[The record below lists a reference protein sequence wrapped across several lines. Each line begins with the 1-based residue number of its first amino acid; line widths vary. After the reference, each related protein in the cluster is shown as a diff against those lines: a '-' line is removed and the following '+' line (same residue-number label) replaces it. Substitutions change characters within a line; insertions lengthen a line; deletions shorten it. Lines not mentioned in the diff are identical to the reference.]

1 VTTPNFPEATPEH
14 RLVLITGPSG
24 AGRSTAIHVLEDLG
38 YEGIDNIPLSM
49 VPRLIDGPPLG
60 RPIALGLDARNR
72 DFAATA
78 LIELIDSLTRDP
90 RVALEVLYLDC
101 APSELI
107 RRFSETRRRHPLAP
121 AETPTE
127 GIAREN
133 DLLAPVRVRADHLI
147 DTTELSPHD
156 LKAEIGRWFDPGA
169 AGRLAVSVQSF
180 SYKRGVP
187 RGVDMIFDCRFL
199 ANPHWEPAL
208 RARDGRDPAVADF
221 VRADPR
227 FDEFFHRLRDLL
239 LMLLPAHQQE
249 GKAHLSIGFGCTGGQ
264 HRSVAVAEMLGAALA
279 DSGWPVSKRHRELE
293 RKGAAGPS
301 ADKVSVA

>member
-1 VTTPNFPEATPEH
+1 MRPATADTTTEH

-38 YEGIDNIPLSM
+38 YEGIDNIPLSL
-49 VPRLIDGPPLG
+49 VPRLLDGPPLG

-72 DFAATA
+72 DFNATA
-78 LIELIDSLTRDP
+78 LIELIDNLTRDP

-101 APSELI
+101 APGELI

-127 GIAREN
+127 GIEREI
-133 DLLAPVRVRADHLI
+133 DLLAPIRVRADHLI
-147 DTTELSPHD
+147 DTSELSPHD
-156 LKAEIGRWFDPGA
+156 LKAEISRWFDPGTT
-169 AGRLAVSVQSF
+169 GRLAVSVQSF

-199 ANPHWEPAL
+199 SNPHWDAVL
-208 RARDGRDPAVADF
+208 RPLDGRNPSVMAF
-221 VRADPR
+221 VRSDPR

-239 LMLLPAHQQE
+239 LMLLPAHQEE
-249 GKAHLSIGFGCTGGQ
+249 GKAHLAIGFGCTGGQ

-279 DSGWPVSKRHRELE
+279 EAGWPVSKRHRELE
-293 RKGAAGPS
+293 RKGAASPP
-301 ADKVSVA
+301 ADKVSGV

>member
-1 VTTPNFPEATPEH
+1 MIPDTMPDPMLEH

-38 YEGIDNIPLSM
+38 YEGIDNIPLSL
-49 VPRLIDGPPLG
+49 VPRLLDGPPLG

-72 DFAATA
+72 DFNATA

-101 APSELI
+101 APGELI

-127 GIAREN
+127 GIGREI
-133 DLLAPVRVRADHLI
+133 DLLAPIRVRADHLI
-147 DTTELSPHD
+147 DTTDLSPHD
-156 LKAEIGRWFDPGA
+156 LKAEISRWFDAQAG
-169 AGRLAVSVQSF
+169 GRLAVSVQSF

-199 ANPHWEPAL
+199 SNPHWDPAL
-208 RARDGRDPAVADF
+208 RPLDGRDPAVEAF

-227 FDEFFHRLRDLL
+227 FEEFFRRLRDLL
-239 LMLLPAHQQE
+239 LMLLPAHLEE

-279 DSGWPVSKRHRELE
+279 EAGWPVSKRHRELE
-293 RKGAAGPS
+293 RKGVANPP
-301 ADKVSVA
+301 ADKVSGV